1 MGSLPGHSSYSTLP
15 FHPFHVCCFF
25 NRRANEYK
33 RRTPHLQHPTPLSL
47 PHTKSSSPLS
57 FNTTFKMSDDWNS
70 VTKIGS
76 RTRGGAAGP
85 RETVVKGKSALNAA
99 QRSGGI
105 VATEKKFASANAGAS
120 SEGQRLTKVDRSDDI
135 VKPKT
140 VGTVVGQA
148 ISKARSEAKN
158 DKGTT
163 MTQKDLAT
171 KCNSTPT
178 IIADFERGTATPD
191 QKLLG
196 NMERVLNV
204 ILRGDKIGQPKFP
217 KKK

>member
-1 MGSLPGHSSYSTLP
+1 
-15 FHPFHVCCFF
+15 
-25 NRRANEYK
+25 
-33 RRTPHLQHPTPLSL
+33 
-47 PHTKSSSPLS
+47 
-57 FNTTFKMSDDWNS
+57 MSDDWAS

-76 RTRGGAAGP
+76 RVRGGASGP

-99 QRSGGI
+99 QRSGAVI
-105 VATEKKFASANAGAS
+105 ATDKKYASPNAASAAAG
-120 SEGQRLTKVDRSDDI
+120 SEGQRLTKVDRSDEI
-135 VKPKT
+135 IKPKT
-140 VGTVVGQA
+140 VGTKVGQA

-178 IIADFERGTATPD
+178 IIADFERGTAAPD

-204 ILRGDKIGQPKFP
+204 ILRGEKMGQPKFP
-217 KKK
+217 NKK